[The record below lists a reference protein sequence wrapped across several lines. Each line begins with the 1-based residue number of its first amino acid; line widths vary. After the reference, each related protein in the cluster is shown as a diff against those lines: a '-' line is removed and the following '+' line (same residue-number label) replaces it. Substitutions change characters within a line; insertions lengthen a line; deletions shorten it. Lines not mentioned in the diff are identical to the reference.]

1 MDKAVEAIDAKFGEG
16 YSKKNPNLV
25 ARYMEVAG
33 REFTNSTLIKVLWEI
48 AEAIDRSNF
57 TMDERI
63 SIGR

>member
-1 MDKAVEAIDAKFGEG
+1 MNIKEIKSKFPVF
-16 YSKKNPNLV
+16 KKNPNLV

-57 TMDERI
+57 TMDERV